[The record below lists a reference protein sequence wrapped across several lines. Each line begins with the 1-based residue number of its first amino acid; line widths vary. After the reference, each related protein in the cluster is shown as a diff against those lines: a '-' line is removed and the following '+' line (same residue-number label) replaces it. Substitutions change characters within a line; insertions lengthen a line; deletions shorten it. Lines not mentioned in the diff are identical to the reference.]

1 MKRFLIGQH
10 NRYNEDKQK
19 RDFRGDFFGV
29 EVCQMESEKDI
40 DTLLTV
46 SREEGFGLG
55 IHFPLRAHQWRLR
68 DPQYLSKLVNTKDE
82 SFEYMDKEFKYSTK
96 VDPHYILIHYPK
108 PVIIDDNVDWSNW
121 RFADDTEYYYES
133 DYEFALFEERSEH
146 FFSWLSAKGKEYDFI
161 PILELDA
168 VNKYIYDTDL
178 LERLLDRYP
187 DVKLC
192 LDIGRIHL
200 QDRIDDGFGGYEFV
214 ERFAKHA
221 ELVHLWNVQVETNT
235 KNSHYPALPNQ
246 DSANG
251 WADIERYMSI
261 LTRHNSEFKILF
273 EHRSDLIGDD
283 ELASCY
289 QWIQSMLKPK
299 ATW

>member
-133 DYEFALFEERSEH
+133 E
-146 FFSWLSAKGKEYDFI
+146 
-161 PILELDA
+161 
-168 VNKYIYDTDL
+168 
-178 LERLLDRYP
+178 
-187 DVKLC
+187 
-192 LDIGRIHL
+192 
-200 QDRIDDGFGGYEFV
+200 YEFV